1 MAKTTTQKTQIDK
14 ELVKAKAREQVASRK
29 LDRLKD
35 RYDRL
40 KVITDTQFES
50 HAGEL
55 EELKSQLADS
65 LARNEELAGRLK
77 AIGDEAAMWKS
88 QLFDQLDRWDTQR
101 QEYLSL
107 QTELAEAQ
115 WQMVEL
121 LNEERTRCE
130 LDRARSEAQVDQL
143 RKELT
148 ASRARVD
155 GLKNLGTCL
164 TAKLERA
171 TAQRTVLQREHARLV
186 ELADERA
193 RQVES
198 KDEEAE
204 GLRIQLF
211 EARRQI
217 LSYRLQSESWEAL
230 KEGLDN
236 DGPDQAPANLFEW
249 DVAAHLIAESPMAV
263 PVRAVGHRQLKLAP
277 LPTESS
283 SPQSAG
289 PLRLLQ
295 RATKTVG
302 GWFRISP
309 KKH

>member
-1 MAKTTTQKTQIDK
+1 MAKTSPKTQIDK

-50 HAGEL
+50 HADEL
-55 EELKSQLADS
+55 DTVKGQLAES
-65 LARNEELAGRLK
+65 LAHNEAMTARLK
-77 AIGDEAAMWKS
+77 AIADEAAMWKS
-88 QLFDQLDRWDTQR
+88 QLFDQLDRWDAQR
-101 QEYLSL
+101 QDYLSL

-121 LNEERTRCE
+121 LNEERARCE
-130 LDRARSEAQVDQL
+130 MDRARSEALVDQL
-143 RKELT
+143 QKELT

-164 TAKLERA
+164 TAKLDRA
-171 TAQRTVLQREHARLV
+171 TAQRKVLQREHARLA
-186 ELADERA
+186 ELADERM

-204 GLRIQLF
+204 GLRVQLF

-217 LSYRLQSESWEAL
+217 LSHRLQSESWEAL
-230 KEGLDN
+230 KEGLDS
-236 DGPDQAPANLFEW
+236 DGTDDAPVNPFEW
-249 DVAAHLIAESPMAV
+249 DVAAHLIPDSPMAV
-263 PVRAVGHRQLKLAP
+263 PQRAVGHRQLKLAS
-277 LPTESS
+277 LPTESH
-283 SPQSAG
+283 PGSAS

-302 GWFRISP
+302 GWFRLSP
-309 KKH
+309 KKS